1 MMVVMY
7 ASQQAVSPKVHVM
20 HADAA
25 KKPTKITETELLNSA
40 HCDFRS
46 QRFPIDL
53 PCSGGAYVI

>member
-25 KKPTKITETELLNSA
+25 KKPTKITETELLNST
-40 HCDFRS
+40 HCEVVLFS
-46 QRFPIDL
+46 VPKI
-53 PCSGGAYVI
+53 PH